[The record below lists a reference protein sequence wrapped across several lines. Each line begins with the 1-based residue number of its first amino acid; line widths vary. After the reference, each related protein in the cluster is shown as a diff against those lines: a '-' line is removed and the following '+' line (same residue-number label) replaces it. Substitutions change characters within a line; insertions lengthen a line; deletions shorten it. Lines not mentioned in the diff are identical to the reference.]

1 MIRTAVFGGSF
12 NPIHVGHLQLAREV
26 VKQHLADEV
35 WLLVSPQNPLKLNK
49 ELLDEEAR
57 YQLASLAV
65 EGETGIKASRF
76 EFDLPRPSYTFRT
89 LESLCRAYPERE
101 FSLLIGGDNWAL
113 FDRWAHYEEILAR
126 YPIIVY
132 PREDSP
138 LVAESLP
145 EGVSLLR
152 APLWPVSSTEIRR
165 RICAGE
171 DCSSLLPKRVDEA
184 IKRLGYYR

>member
-1 MIRTAVFGGSF
+1 MIRTAIFGGSF
-12 NPIHVGHLQLAREV
+12 NPVHVGHLQLAREV
-26 VKQHLADEV
+26 VKQRLADEV
-35 WLLVSPQNPLKLNK
+35 WLMVSPQNPLKQNG

-57 YQLASLAV
+57 YQLAAMAV
-65 EGETGIKASRF
+65 EGEKGIKASRF
-76 EFDLPRPSYTFRT
+76 EFDLPRPSYTYRT
-89 LESLCRAYPERE
+89 LESLCQAYPERK

-138 LVAESLP
+138 LSADALP
-145 EGVSLLR
+145 KGVSLLR

-165 RICAGE
+165 RIREGE
-171 DCSSLLPKRVDEA
+171 DCSSLLPPRVDEA
-184 IKRLGYYR
+184 IRRMGYYR